1 MIPLSKNAAR
11 SIVTAAKEIRMP
23 GTPAPLQL
31 PASETPVK
39 VKGVRGKRPHGWDT
53 ADGFGKEFE
62 PVLAHGPDAYTA
74 QGDLNVWTVWKKGV
88 GVTFVIDADAGR
100 EFTLEEA
107 IEYRDALTSV
117 ISKVEKAV
125 KK

>member
-1 MIPLSKNAAR
+1 MKN
-11 SIVTAAKEIRMP
+11 SP
-23 GTPAPLQL
+23 TPAPHQL
-31 PASETPVK
+31 TDAETPMK
-39 VKGVRGKRPHGWDT
+39 VKGIRGKRPHGWDT

-74 QGDLNVWTVWKKGV
+74 QGDLNVWTMWKKGI

-107 IEYRDALTSV
+107 IEYRDALTRV

-125 KK
+125 QK